1 MADAINT
8 GTMLIEED
16 TFLPE
21 SLRFESEPWT
31 SFYKAGE
38 IIRESRK
45 SSASSACPLPCSMQQ
60 DIPEWGGGYTSWV
73 ALFFDGSSSENPAVR
88 VAPGALP
95 AAVATTV

>member
-45 SSASSACPLPCSMQQ
+45 SSASSACPPALLDATRYSRM
-60 DIPEWGGGYTSWV
+60 GGRLHLVGS
-73 ALFFDGSSSENPAVR
+73 LFFNGSSSENPAVR
-88 VAPGALP
+88 VVPEALP
-95 AAVATTV
+95 AAVAATV